1 MSEVNSK
8 DMIASNYDP
17 TMSWNEFALLSHFR
31 FCLQCF
37 DAVGLATG
45 RASGL

>member
-1 MSEVNSK
+1 MKINYQTNNSR
-8 DMIASNYDP
+8 S
-17 TMSWNEFALLSHFR
+17 TESV